1 MQDSFVSLINSSKSV
16 LILLPTKPY
25 LDQAAAG
32 LALYLALREQKDV
45 TIACP
50 TPMTVEFNRLVGV
63 NKVTADPGSK
73 NMIIRFVD
81 YNARNIERISSEVEG
96 NGLYMVV
103 IPNPGAK
110 APAKENVEISFSGVA
125 SDIGILV
132 GGVNESHYPQLSTKD
147 FMGTKLVHVGTRSLA
162 ISADKN
168 ILSFARPASSVS
180 EVVASLIE
188 EMGVSGD
195 ADIATNLL
203 MGIEEGSRQFKGP
216 DVTAETFELIAT
228 LLKKGGQRLP
238 ERVEKREFSPILQ
251 APPVS
256 TPQSVEEE
264 SPKEP
269 PKDWLEPKIYKG
281 TSIS

>member
-125 SDIGILV
+125 SDIVILV

-238 ERVEKREFSPILQ
+238 ERVEKREFSPILRT
-251 APPVS
+251 PPAAI
-256 TPQSVEEE
+256 PQSVEEE

>member
-1 MQDSFVSLINSSKSV
+1 
-16 LILLPTKPY
+16 
-25 LDQAAAG
+25 
-32 LALYLALREQKDV
+32 
-45 TIACP
+45 
-50 TPMTVEFNRLVGV
+50 
-63 NKVTADPGSK
+63 
-73 NMIIRFVD
+73 
-81 YNARNIERISSEVEG
+81 
-96 NGLYMVV
+96 
-103 IPNPGAK
+103 
-110 APAKENVEISFSGVA
+110 
-125 SDIGILV
+125 
-132 GGVNESHYPQLSTKD
+132 
-147 FMGTKLVHVGTRSLA
+147 MGTKLVHVGTRSLA

>member
-25 LDQAAAG
+25 LDKAAAG

-45 TIACP
+45 TIAGP

-63 NKVTADPGSK
+63 NKVTADSGSK
-73 NMIIRFVD
+73 DMVIRFVD

-125 SDIGILV
+125 SDIVILV

-251 APPVS
+251 EPPVS
-256 TPQSVEEE
+256 TPQRVEEE

>member
-1 MQDSFVSLINSSKSV
+1 MQDSFASLINSSKSV

-50 TPMTVEFNRLVGV
+50 TPMTVEFNRLVGI

-73 NMIIRFVD
+73 NMVIRFVD

-125 SDIGILV
+125 SDTVILV

-188 EMGVSGD
+188 EMGIPGD

-216 DVTAETFELIAT
+216 DVTAETFELVAS

-238 ERVEKREFSPILQ
+238 ERVEKREFSPILRT
-251 APPVS
+251 PPAS
-256 TPQSVEEE
+256 NPQSVEEE

>member
-1 MQDSFVSLINSSKSV
+1 MQDSFASLINSSKSV

-50 TPMTVEFNRLVGV
+50 TPMTVEFNRLVGI

-73 NMIIRFVD
+73 NMVIRFVD

-125 SDIGILV
+125 SDIVILV

>member
-1 MQDSFVSLINSSKSV
+1 
-16 LILLPTKPY
+16 
-25 LDQAAAG
+25 
-32 LALYLALREQKDV
+32 
-45 TIACP
+45 
-50 TPMTVEFNRLVGV
+50 MTVEFNRLVGV

-125 SDIGILV
+125 SDIVILV

>member
-125 SDIGILV
+125 SDIVILV

>member
-110 APAKENVEISFSGVA
+110 APAKENVEISFSGLA
-125 SDIGILV
+125 SDIVILV